1 MQVKENLQTNGKQ
14 ADGTKTVPRTE
25 EKECSNSRKREKM
38 VRKVAPAPPSGRELA
53 VRGER
58 PTSPAPFFLIGHMLA
73 GLSLLASEHKYNH
86 FLIIIMFSL
95 ITQRLHLDIS
105 FLKAE
110 VMPLFFI

>member
-1 MQVKENLQTNGKQ
+1 MQVKEDLQRNGKQ

-38 VRKVAPAPPSGRELA
+38 VRQVAPAPPPGRELA
-53 VRGER
+53 VWGER